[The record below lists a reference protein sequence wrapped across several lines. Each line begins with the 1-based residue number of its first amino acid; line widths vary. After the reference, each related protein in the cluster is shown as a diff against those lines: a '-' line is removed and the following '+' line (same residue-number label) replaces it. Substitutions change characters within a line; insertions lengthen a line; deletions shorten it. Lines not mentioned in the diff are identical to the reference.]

1 MSRRSVVTNSFVRE
15 DWREASHGRGRDER
29 DPFRNASAWRDI
41 GIRSSSNLG
50 PDTRS
55 GIHWLHDSRPRLSW
69 LVFQLLFQTWTN
81 GVAWIPSL
89 FLRRSDCRRRT
100 PVGGAIV
107 QPLLVATNP
116 SVNDSLSTSFNA
128 GTVALVLSSL
138 AFLLGYLIFTSTMVR
153 ARVPP
158 R

>member
-100 PVGGAIV
+100 PVGWCGVPIPACGDKSLCTRFDCHIG
-107 QPLLVATNP
+107 QWGNRGSCTQLSRLSPGLSYLHF
-116 SVNDSLSTSFNA
+116 NDGTS
-128 GTVALVLSSL
+128 
-138 AFLLGYLIFTSTMVR
+138 
-153 ARVPP
+153 
-158 R
+158 